1 MLTAT
6 ADLNQCPAAEL
17 AAKVAQGKCT
27 AVELAEACL
36 ARIEERENE
45 VQAWTHIDP
54 EQVFT
59 QARACDKE
67 QPRSALHGVPIGI
80 KDIIDTYDM
89 PTEYG
94 SPIYA
99 GHRPQADAACV
110 AMLREAGAVIMG
122 KTVTVEFAAFHWART
137 RNPHNLEH
145 TPGGSSSGSA
155 AAVADFM
162 VPLALGTQ
170 TGGSTIRPAAFCGV
184 VGYKPSFNLI
194 NRAGVKPLAE
204 SQDTVGLFGRGVA
217 DVALIFSILSGCAA
231 PDFSR
236 KHAGAPRIGL
246 CRLADWPSLQ
256 PAMTNAMEGAAARL
270 AREGARIKEIVLPQP
285 FSAAF
290 PAQKKMNL
298 YESWRALSHERLH
311 HEHQLSST
319 LSARMREA
327 ALCTFDAYLAAQ
339 TVIFSC
345 RALLDE
351 VFADYDVLLT
361 PSVTGEAPKG
371 LTNTGDSSYIRIWTA
386 FHTPTV
392 NLPVFRG
399 ESGLPMGLQV
409 IGPFR
414 EDQRTLGFAE
424 WIYRALTA

>member
-1 MLTAT
+1 
-6 ADLNQCPAAEL
+6 
-17 AAKVAQGKCT
+17 
-27 AVELAEACL
+27 
-36 ARIEERENE
+36 
-45 VQAWTHIDP
+45 
-54 EQVFT
+54 
-59 QARACDKE
+59 
-67 QPRSALHGVPIGI
+67 VPVGI
-80 KDIIDTYDM
+80 KDIIDTCDM

-99 GHRPQADAACV
+99 GHRPRADAACV

-122 KTVTVEFAAFHWART
+122 KTVTFELAAFHWART

-194 NRAGVKPLAE
+194 NRAGVKPFAE

-217 DVALIFSILSGCAA
+217 DVALMFSILSGCAA

-236 KHAGAPRIGL
+236 QRAGAPRIGL

-256 PAMTNAMEGAAARL
+256 PAMTNAMEDAVARL

-290 PAQKKMNL
+290 PAQKQINL
-298 YESWRALSHERLH
+298 YESWRALSHERLR
-311 HEHQLSST
+311 HEHQLSPT
-319 LSARMREA
+319 LSARLREA
-327 ALCTFDAYLAAQ
+327 ASCTFDAYREAQ
-339 TVIFSC
+339 SVISRC

-351 VFADYDVLLT
+351 LFAQHDVLLT

-399 ESGLPMGLQV
+399 ASGLPMGLQV

-414 EDQRTLGFAE
+414 EDQRTLGCAE
-424 WIYRALTA
+424 WINRTLTA